1 MHMYLSAIMAGLLG
15 ICWVPHRAAYRY
27 RFFDIDTD
35 TDTTF
40 RYRYQCDPYRDIHVP
55 YYPEWGYSTLKSGEL
70 PSRAP
75 HTTYCNCLCSNN
87 VQWQLPQ
94 SLPGQCSHIKF
105 LHFIGINRYFMVSRM
120 IFYNIIVT
128 FLSNTRC
135 KYRFRVLFW
144 VSFRYPGSVSGDI
157 DIGSCNDMQ
166 PSKCHTIWN
175 AVSVIFAVNITPGA
189 SCSTNILHPCYLQF
203 PPPSWKMNALQLG
216 KNFVGIAKK
225 LI

>member
-1 MHMYLSAIMAGLLG
+1 MAGLLG

-144 VSFRYPGSVSGDI
+144 VCHFDTLDRYRVISISDRVTICSPRL
-157 DIGSCNDMQ
+157 
-166 PSKCHTIWN
+166 PHHLKCC
-175 AVSVIFAVNITPGA
+175 V
-189 SCSTNILHPCYLQF
+189 CYLCSEHYSWSQLQYQHF
-203 PPPSWKMNALQLG
+203 ASLLFTIPSTQL
-216 KNFVGIAKK
+216 KDECTAAR
-225 LI
+225 

>member
-55 YYPEWGYSTLKSGEL
+55 YYPEWGYFTLKSGEL

-144 VSFRYPGSVSGDI
+144 VCHFDTLDRYRVISISDRVTICS
-157 DIGSCNDMQ
+157 
-166 PSKCHTIWN
+166 PSATPFEMLCLLSLQWTLLLEPA
-175 AVSVIFAVNITPGA
+175 AVPTFCIPAIYNS
-189 SCSTNILHPCYLQF
+189 LHPVERWMHC
-203 PPPSWKMNALQLG
+203 S
-216 KNFVGIAKK
+216 
-225 LI
+225 

>member
-40 RYRYQCDPYRDIHVP
+40 WYRYQCDPYRDIHVP

-94 SLPGQCSHIKF
+94 SLPGQCFTYQISSFYWNNPVF
-105 LHFIGINRYFMVSRM
+105 LWLAGWY
-120 IFYNIIVT
+120 FYNIIVT

-135 KYRFRVLFW
+135 KYRFRVLFLS

-166 PSKCHTIWN
+166 P
-175 AVSVIFAVNITPGA
+175 
-189 SCSTNILHPCYLQF
+189 
-203 PPPSWKMNALQLG
+203 
-216 KNFVGIAKK
+216 
-225 LI
+225 